1 MKTINKSK
9 KRPKTKPNKKIKPK
23 KKKKKQMFLVRS
35 FYREKERT
43 GAFFLVVS
51 YVVIIANL
59 ILNNN

>member
-1 MKTINKSK
+1 
-9 KRPKTKPNKKIKPK
+9 
-23 KKKKKQMFLVRS
+23 MFLVRS

>member
-1 MKTINKSK
+1 
-9 KRPKTKPNKKIKPK
+9 
-23 KKKKKQMFLVRS
+23 MFLVLS